1 MSMTSSERSSANRSW
16 SSSRHVSEKSYDLP
30 VLISIAVVAIGAVV
44 AICALAGHPG
54 VNPDE
59 LGLMTAYP

>member
-1 MSMTSSERSSANRSW
+1 MSITSSERSSANRSW
-16 SSSRHVSEKSYDLP
+16 SSPRHINSHDFAILV
-30 VLISIAVVAIGAVV
+30 SIAVVAIGAVI
-44 AICALAGHPG
+44 AIWALVGHPG